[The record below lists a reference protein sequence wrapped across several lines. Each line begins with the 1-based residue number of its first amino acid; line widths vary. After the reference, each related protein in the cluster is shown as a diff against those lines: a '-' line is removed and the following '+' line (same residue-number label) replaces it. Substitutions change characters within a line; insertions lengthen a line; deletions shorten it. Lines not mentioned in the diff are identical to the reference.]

1 MTKQDI
7 FNFIEKTITIG
18 EQLHEENYDDIITY
32 PLKDAKPP
40 FNFSLDN
47 GATKAV
53 ILIKDADFVI
63 KIPFTGFY
71 SDDAQDDYLF
81 ELSEQHKEMTESE
94 LQDLFDQV
102 DYGQFILPF
111 ENACLYSE
119 DRDWSL
125 DYWDYCALETEV
137 YELAVE
143 RGLDQY
149 FAAEEFIGEINNHP
163 IYAQERAVPFNA
175 FYETIPVD
183 KERSTRTKARCEELD
198 LWCFDPIW
206 IADFFDAYGEEEFK
220 RLNAF
225 LDEYEI
231 GDIRRANI
239 GYREGLPILFD
250 YAGYHD

>member
-1 MTKQDI
+1 MTKQEI
-7 FNFIEKTITIG
+7 FKFLEKTITIG
-18 EQLHEENYDDIITY
+18 EQLYEDNYYDTIAE
-32 PLKDAKPP
+32 PLINIKSP

-47 GATKAV
+47 GATKVV
-53 ILIKDADFVI
+53 ILIKGADFVI

-71 SDDAQDDYLF
+71 SDDAQDDYIYK
-81 ELSEQHKEMTESE
+81 LSEQHKDMPESE
-94 LQDLFDQV
+94 LQDLIDKI

-111 ENACLYSE
+111 ENARFYSE
-119 DRDWSL
+119 DKNQHL
-125 DYWDYCALETEV
+125 NCWDYCALETEV
-137 YELAVE
+137 YTLAVE
-143 RGLDQY
+143 RGLEQY
-149 FAAEEFIGEINNHP
+149 FAAEEFIGEIDNHP
-163 IYAQERAVPFNA
+163 IYAQQRAIPFDS
-175 FYETIPVD
+175 FYETTPID

-198 LWCFDPIW
+198 IWCFDPIW